1 MSRKG
6 NCWDNA
12 VAESFFSTLEFE
24 GPATSIWRYVS
35 DGELDMCTFIESY
48 YNQTRL
54 HSYNRYR
61 TPNEVEA
68 NLRNG
73 VQAA

>member
-6 NCWDNA
+6 DCWDNA
-12 VAESFFSTLEFE
+12 VAESLFSTLEFE
-24 GPATSIWRYVS
+24 GPATASWRYVS
-35 DGELDMCTFIESY
+35 DAEPGMFTFIECY

-54 HSYNRYR
+54 HSYNHYK

-68 NLRNG
+68 DLRNG
-73 VQAA
+73 ALAA